1 MQLNDR
7 LREYR
12 ARQEAGDVP
21 PITADHLEVIYRH
34 AHKLADSGAAD
45 RVLRAGDP
53 FPEFALPNEDGVT
66 VTSAE
71 LLERGPLA
79 VVFYRGAWC
88 DYCNFEL
95 EALEELYPRIREL
108 GAELV
113 AVSPVTMPHLR
124 AAIRHNRISYPILSD
139 AGNAYAARFG
149 LSYVMDPELLGIWAQ
164 FGMDFSRINGD
175 DSNTMPMPGVF
186 LAGTDRR
193 LRFAE
198 AHPLHWER
206 SEPADLVAAIEA
218 LREETCT

>member
-1 MQLNDR
+1 MKLNDR

-21 PITADHLEVIYRH
+21 PITNDHLEVIYRH
-34 AHKLADSGAAD
+34 AHRLADSGAAD
-45 RVLRAGDP
+45 RVLRVGDA
-53 FPEFALPNEDGVT
+53 FPRFALPDENGAML
-66 VTSAE
+66 TSAE

-95 EALEELYPRIREL
+95 EALEEVYPRIREL

-124 AAIRHNRISYPILSD
+124 AAIRRNHISYPILSD

-149 LSYVMDPELLGIWAQ
+149 LSYVMDPELLAVWAS
-164 FGMDFSRINGD
+164 FGMDFRKINGD
-175 DSNTMPMPGVF
+175 DSATMPMPGVF
-186 LAGTDRR
+186 LSGTDGV
-193 LRFAE
+193 LRFAQ

-218 LREETCT
+218 LR

>member
-1 MQLNDR
+1 MNLNDR
-7 LREYR
+7 PREYR

-21 PITADHLEVIYRH
+21 SITSDHLEAIYRH
-34 AHKLADSGAAD
+34 ARRLADSGAAG
-45 RVLRAGDP
+45 RVLRAGDT
-53 FPEFALPNEDGVT
+53 FPEFALPNENGVT

-79 VVFYRGAWC
+79 VVFHRGAWC
-88 DYCNFEL
+88 DYCNFTL
-95 EALEELYPRIREL
+95 EALEEVYPRIREL

-124 AAIRHNRISYPILSD
+124 AAIRHNQISYPILSD

-149 LSYVMDPELLGIWAQ
+149 LSYVMDHELLGVRAG
-164 FGMDFSRINGD
+164 FGMDFTRINGD
-175 DSNTMPMPGVF
+175 DSATMPMPGV
-186 LAGTDRR
+186 LLTGTDRL
-193 LRFAE
+193 LRFAQ

-206 SEPADLVAAIEA
+206 PEPADLVAAIEA